1 MEPTSRSMDGLSSSR
16 GISEPGNGARGMGN
30 GNTKRTER
38 RDSSTVLGKARR
50 RWRWMQRP
58 GESDAGGVADG
69 KRLGETE
76 DGEKKPVAAAVAA
89 RIAMVPSRRSLAP
102 SLALL
107 PVIRK
112 GAEPKEAKARP
123 SSPLMREWTVLDR
136 YASWAPRSRGTRSIF

>member
-1 MEPTSRSMDGLSSSR
+1 MTERRGRRGMEPTSRSMDGLSSSR

-58 GESDAGGVADG
+58 VESDAGGVADE

-76 DGEKKPVAAAVAA
+76 DGDKKPVAAAVAA
-89 RIAMVPSRRSLAP
+89 RIAMVPVP
-102 SLALL
+102 SLARSVARPPPPLL
-107 PVIRK
+107 S
-112 GAEPKEAKARP
+112 AEPKEAKARP
-123 SSPLMREWTVLDR
+123 SSPLM
-136 YASWAPRSRGTRSIF
+136 